1 MTVGKLNI
9 KICSLYLNMG
19 RQVGR
24 QNVKM
29 FSLYLNMQVGML
41 NVKSYKTSRVEVG
54 LQMKNVVV
62 GS

>member
-9 KICSLYLNMG
+9 KIC
-19 RQVGR
+19 
-24 QNVKM
+24 
-29 FSLYLNMQVGML
+29 SLYLNMQVGML